1 MFDSSIGIGTRFRK
15 GVSGNPGGRPRSR
28 LLSEALRNRLGEIR
42 PGDPDKR
49 TWAEAI
55 ASNLVEIACGE
66 GPGAVHAANEISDR
80 IEGRARQS
88 IEVSDISAELRS
100 KSDEELRF
108 YLDNLRWP
116 TDEERILLS
125 SPSDTPTA

>member
-1 MFDSSIGIGTRFRK
+1 MAPDCESIAATIPRRC
-15 GVSGNPGGRPRSR
+15 VCSIRPRSR